1 MYMYINDFELVVLIF
16 ELKIKKF
23 IDYKFIENYNI

>member
-1 MYMYINDFELVVLIF
+1 MYMYLNDFELVVLIF
-16 ELKIKKF
+16 ESKIKKF

>member
-16 ELKIKKF
+16 EFKIKKF